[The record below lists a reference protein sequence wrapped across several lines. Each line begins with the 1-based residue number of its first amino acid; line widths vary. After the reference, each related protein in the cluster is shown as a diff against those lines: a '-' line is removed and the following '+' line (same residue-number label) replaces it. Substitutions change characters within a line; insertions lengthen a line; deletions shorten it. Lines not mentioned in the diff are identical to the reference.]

1 VRIISKKEKTNI
13 ALEILAII
21 LFLIYLSP
29 FALILINASKPT
41 LQVISDPLALPE
53 NPLMFFENI
62 GRILS
67 DRTVSYGSSFVSS
80 VIITVVSVALI
91 ILITSMAA
99 WVLVRTKTK
108 TSTFI
113 FMMFVGAI
121 IVPFQVVMF
130 PLISW
135 FATIERTLGIAGTP
149 FRLLGNYPGIIL
161 AYMGFGASLSIF
173 LFHGFIK
180 GIPFELEEAANI
192 DGCSRPG
199 IFFRII
205 FPILKP
211 ISITVLILNGMWIW
225 NDFLLPR
232 MVLRGGRNDIQT
244 LPLAVAGF
252 VGQYVRRWDLILT
265 ATILA
270 MIPIIVVFLFLQK
283 YIIKGMVEGSVKG

>member
-1 VRIISKKEKTNI
+1 MRTASKNIGLELLAI
-13 ALEILAII
+13 AL
-21 LFLIYLSP
+21 FLLYLSP
-29 FALILINASKPT
+29 FAIVFINAAKPT
-41 LQVISDPLALPE
+41 LQVITDPLSLPN
-53 NPLMFFENI
+53 NPTQFFENVA
-62 GRILS
+62 RIWG
-67 DRTVSYGSSFVSS
+67 DRTVAYASSFTTS
-80 VIITVVSVALI
+80 VIVTVVSVALI
-91 ILITSMAA
+91 VLITSMAA

-135 FATIERTLGIAGTP
+135 LATIERTLGIAGTP

-161 AYMGFGASLSIF
+161 SYMGFGASLSIF

-180 GIPFELEEAANI
+180 GVPFELEEAANI
-192 DGCSRPG
+192 DGCSRAG
-199 IFFRII
+199 TFFRII

-211 ISITVLILNGMWIW
+211 ISITVMILNGMWIW

-232 MVLRGGRNDIQT
+232 MVLRGGRHDIQT

-252 VGQYVRRWDLILT
+252 VGQYVRQWDLILT

-270 MIPIIVVFLFLQK
+270 MIPIIIAFLFMQK
-283 YIIKGMVEGSVKG
+283 HIIKGMVEGSIK

>member
-1 VRIISKKEKTNI
+1 MKTAHKNI
-13 ALEILAII
+13 GLEILTII
-21 LFLIYLSP
+21 LFLAYISP
-29 FALILINASKPT
+29 FAIILINASKPT

-53 NPLMFFENI
+53 NPAMFFENI
-62 GRILS
+62 VRILN
-67 DRTVSYGSSFVSS
+67 DRTVAYGSSFVSS

-149 FRLLGNYPGIIL
+149 FRLLWNYPGIVL
-161 AYMGFGASLSIF
+161 SYMGFGASLSIF

-192 DGCSRPG
+192 DGCSKVG
-199 IFFRII
+199 TFFRII

-211 ISITVLILNGMWIW
+211 ISMTVLILNGMWIW

-232 MVLRGGRNDIQT
+232 MVLRGGRHDIQT

-252 VGQYVRRWDLILT
+252 VGQYVRQWDLILT

-270 MIPIIVVFLFLQK
+270 MVPIIIVFLFLQQH
-283 YIIKGMVEGSVKG
+283 IIKGMVEGSVKG